1 MITGMWTVWGTDP
14 ETKKEIWYW
23 HPPQVLIKADPIQL
37 RAEQWTPIDPEHQH
51 TLFLTLLGQLAEVRY
66 LKKTAPAEQ
75 VEAWIRQEDFTYA
88 KQTPVVLAFYL
99 PEHVR
104 AVTQQTSVQGQNLSS
119 NSLPLLLGET
129 LAPTHIGEVA
139 LVADT
144 HAEGWRPYSLHVLG
158 EEGRALQR
166 QIQQMIADFE
176 AEARTERRRERAGI
190 IALTSYHLAERQE
203 RYQRLHTLAQQLA
216 ALYLT
221 AHQEKAQHITNTSP
235 LRSLPETPYVVDIAA
250 LIPTP
255 QPVQAILAAYSHAQS
270 GMEGWDRATGIP
282 TFVYSKED
290 GTTRIEFRPS
300 DPDVQL
306 DDATIKS
313 LWHQVRQLSDI
324 DGDVLLAMLAQ
335 AIATPHDAKDGVW
348 ITGKLILD
356 YRGIKPIIKREK
368 GRERKAGY
376 RQEDLAEVA
385 ACASRMSN
393 TWIRVEQWIADDTT
407 TPPELQ
413 GKRSKKRQQTYL
425 YTRES
430 RLINISDIIRQH
442 ELHREPR
449 AVSGQTNLMVAW
461 RYQLGS
467 WIDPFLQGA
476 NRQVAWLL
484 QQALSYDPYHEMWEK
499 RLARYFTFHMR
510 INATKGGVTIA
521 REIGQLIEELSLRIN
536 QRDPE
541 RTRQRFEKSMNRLE
555 EDTLISGWGYQED
568 NPPLPARK
576 WLEPWLKQTIWVT
589 VAPIPLETS
598 LHGPAVQALAAP
610 REQHTQ
616 SQVKKH

>member
-1 MITGMWTVWGTDP
+1 
-14 ETKKEIWYW
+14 
-23 HPPQVLIKADPIQL
+23 
-37 RAEQWTPIDPEHQH
+37 
-51 TLFLTLLGQLAEVRY
+51 
-66 LKKTAPAEQ
+66 
-75 VEAWIRQEDFTYA
+75 
-88 KQTPVVLAFYL
+88 
-99 PEHVR
+99 
-104 AVTQQTSVQGQNLSS
+104 
-119 NSLPLLLGET
+119 
-129 LAPTHIGEVA
+129 
-139 LVADT
+139 
-144 HAEGWRPYSLHVLG
+144 
-158 EEGRALQR
+158 
-166 QIQQMIADFE
+166 
-176 AEARTERRRERAGI
+176 
-190 IALTSYHLAERQE
+190 
-203 RYQRLHTLAQQLA
+203 
-216 ALYLT
+216 
-221 AHQEKAQHITNTSP
+221 
-235 LRSLPETPYVVDIAA
+235 VDKAA

-270 GMEGWDRATGIP
+270 GMEEWDRTTGIP

-306 DDATIKS
+306 DEATIKS
-313 LWHQVRQLSDI
+313 LWYQVRQLSDI

-393 TWIRVEQWIADDTT
+393 TWIRVEQWITDDTN
-407 TPPELQ
+407 TPRELQ
-413 GKRSKKRQQTYL
+413 GKRSKKREQTYL

-430 RLINISDIIRQH
+430 RLINITDIIRQH
-442 ELHREPR
+442 ELQRESR
-449 AVSGQTNLMVAW
+449 AASAQTNLMVAW

-510 INATKGGVTIA
+510 INATMGGVTIT
-521 REIGQLIEELSLRIN
+521 REVGQLIEELSLRIN

-541 RTRQRFEKSMNRLE
+541 RTRGRFEKAMNCLKG
-555 EDTLISGWGYQED
+555 DKLISGWDYLED

-576 WLEPWLKQTIWVT
+576 WLEPWLKQNIWVT
-589 VAPIPLETS
+589 VAPIPLEPS
-598 LHGPAVQALAAP
+598 LYSPPVQALAAP
-610 REQHTQ
+610 EEQDTQ
-616 SQVKKH
+616 SKAKKH